1 MQAYVCSILLFRDRF
16 EKICKKEVSVPGLT
30 IMKDVAIA
38 KSEFTPGQ
46 KAVTKIQNFQND
58 EVMFDYCR
66 LPEVYIY
73 ISVCYQILIYFLKR
87 LFLY

>member
-1 MQAYVCSILLFRDRF
+1 MQAYGCSILLFRDRF

-73 ISVCYQILIYFLKR
+73 IFQCVIRY
-87 LFLY
+87 